1 MFVIESFFLILPA
14 KIMRK
19 YKKMKKV
26 ILALV
31 VVMMLSLTSK
41 SQVKFGVKAGMN
53 LSRLTEAEWKI
64 KPGFH
69 LGTYAQ
75 INLIQKFSLQVD
87 LNYSLQGGIEYWI
100 PLNIDAI
107 INQKLHYLSIPLTLQ
122 CTPIKQLT
130 IEAGPYFGLLLRNS
144 YSYQEINNGVENE
157 KQSREYVGDTE
168 FYNIFDSGLTAG
180 LKYNITKNINLYA
193 RYAIG
198 FTKVFKYN
206 EYARNQNIM
215 LGVGYTF

>member
-1 MFVIESFFLILPA
+1 
-14 KIMRK
+14 MRK

-53 LSRLTEAEWKI
+53 LSRLTEAKWKI

-107 INQKLHYLSIPLTLQ
+107 INRKLHYLSIPLTLQ

-157 KQSREYVGDTE
+157 EQSREYVGDTE

-215 LGVGYTF
+215 FGVGYTF

>member
-1 MFVIESFFLILPA
+1 
-14 KIMRK
+14 
-19 YKKMKKV
+19 MKKV
-26 ILALV
+26 ILAL

-130 IEAGPYFGLLLRNS
+130 IEAGPYFGLVLRNS

-157 KQSREYVGDTE
+157 EQSREYVGDTE

-215 LGVGYTF
+215 FGVGYTF

>member
-1 MFVIESFFLILPA
+1 
-14 KIMRK
+14 
-19 YKKMKKV
+19 MKKV

>member
-1 MFVIESFFLILPA
+1 
-14 KIMRK
+14 
-19 YKKMKKV
+19 MKKV

-31 VVMMLSLTSK
+31 VVMMLSLTSQA
-41 SQVKFGVKAGMN
+41 QVKFGVKAGMN

-69 LGTYAQ
+69 VGTYAQ
-75 INLIQKFSLQVD
+75 INLIQKSSLQVD
-87 LNYSLQGGIEYWI
+87 LNYSLQGGIAYWI
-100 PLNIDAI
+100 PLNTDAI

-130 IEAGPYFGLLLRNS
+130 IEAGPYFGLVLRNS

-157 KQSREYVGDTE
+157 EQSREYVGDTE
-168 FYNIFDSGLTAG
+168 FYNIFDPGLTAG

-215 LGVGYTF
+215 FGVGYTF

>member
-1 MFVIESFFLILPA
+1 
-14 KIMRK
+14 MRK

-41 SQVKFGVKAGMN
+41 AQVKFGVKAGMN

-69 LGTYAQ
+69 VGTYAQ

-87 LNYSLQGGIEYWI
+87 LNYSLQGGIDHLHNPAYWI
-100 PLNIDAI
+100 PLNTYTI

-130 IEAGPYFGLLLRNS
+130 IEAGPYFGLVLRNS

-157 KQSREYVGDTE
+157 EQSREYVGDTE

-215 LGVGYTF
+215 FGVGYTF

>member
-1 MFVIESFFLILPA
+1 
-14 KIMRK
+14 MRK